1 MDFLEIR
8 ILGPG
13 CPVCNDL
20 EKRTMNALIEL
31 NLAADLQKISDIEKM
46 VEYKIT
52 HTPALLINGKVKSE
66 GRVPSI
72 REIKEWIEEEQ
83 GKKDQP

>member
-1 MDFLEIR
+1 MDYLEIR

-13 CPVCNDL
+13 CPICNDL

-31 NLAADLQKISDIEKM
+31 NLVADLQKISDIEKM

-52 HTPALLINGKVKSE
+52 RTPALLINGKVKSE
-66 GRVPSI
+66 GWVPSI
-72 REIKEWIEEEQ
+72 KEIKEWIEEER
-83 GKKDQP
+83 GEK